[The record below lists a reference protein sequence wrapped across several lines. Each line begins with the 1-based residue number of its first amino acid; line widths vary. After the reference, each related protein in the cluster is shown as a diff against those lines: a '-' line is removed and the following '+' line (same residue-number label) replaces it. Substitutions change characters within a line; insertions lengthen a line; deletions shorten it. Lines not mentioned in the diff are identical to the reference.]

1 MWNPLSWVTCVVILV
16 AVAVSDGEHHPP
28 LPGFAAALGAF
39 LLLISSIAFY
49 KERGGA
55 GNGAMAFMHTPA
67 PKAKVKRDGS
77 WIEIESGM
85 LVPGDMISFKLGDI
99 TPADCY
105 LTKAINLSIDL
116 AALTGDSLP
125 ASKNV
130 GDTCLL

>member
-16 AVAVSDGEHHPP
+16 AMAVPDGEHHPP
-28 LPGFAAALGAF
+28 LQGFAAALVAL
-39 LLLISSIAFY
+39 LLLISSIALY
-49 KERGGA
+49 KERGA
-55 GNGAMAFMHTPA
+55 GNGAMTFMHTPA

-77 WIEIESGM
+77 WIEIESAM

-99 TPADCY
+99 IPADCY
-105 LTKAINLSIDL
+105 PTKAINVSIDQ

-130 GDTCLL
+130 GDTCFS